1 MGEGGDGEPEIGFRE
16 LGNRVWF
23 AVFWPGVSW
32 KFIYSYSALTIEHS
46 TMEVGRGQGYAGA
59 GPIKISGSLQ
69 TGSIPLVV

>member
-23 AVFWPGVSW
+23 AVFWPGCQ
-32 KFIYSYSALTIEHS
+32 L
-46 TMEVGRGQGYAGA
+46 EVHLFLLCTNSRAQYHGSGQGYAGA

-69 TGSIPLVV
+69 TSSIPLVV